1 MHYVPLVLIAAGV
14 GWGILTYN
22 AFVSMKNRIRNSF
35 HQIDVQL
42 RRKIDLIPNLV
53 EVVKDY
59 MSFEKDTL
67 ERVIQ
72 ARSMVTR
79 AKDPKE
85 KAESSALLTD
95 ALKSLFAVVESY
107 PDLKANRAVADLEEE
122 LTSTENRIAYSRQ
135 FYNDCVMAYNTK
147 LEKFPSNLIGSLF
160 NYEKEI
166 YFDTGGEREQRIRV
180 DLVPGN

>member
-1 MHYVPLVLIAAGV
+1 MHYVPLALIVLGI
-14 GWGILTYN
+14 GWAILTYN
-22 AFVSMKNRIRNSF
+22 TFVSMKNRIKNSF

-42 RRKIDLIPNLV
+42 RRKLDLIPNLV

-67 ERVIQ
+67 ERVIK
-72 ARSMVTR
+72 ARSMVTNAR
-79 AKDPKE
+79 GPKE

-107 PDLKANRAVADLEEE
+107 PDLKANKAVMDLEEE

-135 FYNDCVMAYNTK
+135 FYNDCVMIYNTK

-160 NYEKEI
+160 NYRKED
-166 YFDTGGEREQRIRV
+166 YFDTGSERDQRLKV
-180 DLVPGN
+180 DLVPDN

>member
-1 MHYVPLVLIAAGV
+1 MHFVPLGLIVLFI
-14 GWGILTYN
+14 GWAVLTFN
-22 AFVSMKNRIRNSF
+22 AFVSMRNRIKNSY

-42 RRKIDLIPNLV
+42 RRKLDLIPNLV

-59 MSFEKDTL
+59 MSFEKETL
-67 ERVIQ
+67 ERVIK
-72 ARSMVTR
+72 ARSMVTDAR
-79 AKDPKE
+79 GPKE

-95 ALKSLFAVVESY
+95 ALKSLFAVVENY
-107 PDLKANRAVADLEEE
+107 PDLKANKAVMDLEEE

-147 LEKFPSNLIGSLF
+147 LEKFPSNIIGSLF
-160 NYEKEI
+160 NYEKED
-166 YFDTGGEREQRIRV
+166 YFDTGSERNDRLRV